1 MESTETAY
9 ISADEEGFLYGSAQI
24 FFFVLAVGAF
34 ITMTMETG
42 AIQTGI
48 GRLALRFRR
57 SPAILVAVLMSVFA
71 LGGTSYGMWEETLG
85 FFALLVPLVLAL
97 GYDRMVAA
105 SIIFLGAGTGVLAST
120 VNPFATGVASDA
132 AGISLSDGLGLRVL
146 LLVVLVPMAIGYV
159 LWYGG
164 RVRKDPNRS
173 LLQTHRVDLESLSEH
188 GGEAT
193 EVPALTGIQKVTLAI
208 FFGAFLIMIYGFIP
222 WNDLWDTF
230 FGAEF
235 PLPTFESFYFTEASM
250 LFLVAAVIIGV
261 IAKLGEEGTVNTIV
275 RGASDFLGAALVI
288 VAARGITVVMRNTYI
303 TDTVL
308 NWMEEGVSG
317 TDAGVF
323 AVARFPG
330 EHPDRVPG
338 AVVVGPRRAGHADPR
353 PTGRLRRRRPVDRC
367 HRLPVGVG
375 VRELPHA
382 DRRGGHGRPDPRQGP
397 LRPLSAVP
405 AAVPG
410 RRVRGRGDLHG
421 HRWRCELRM
430 RVVVA
435 LGGNALLRRG
445 EPMTAENQRVN
456 VALACDHLAPL
467 AAEHELVVS
476 HGNGPQIGLLAL
488 EGAAYEPV
496 PVYPLDVLGAETQGM
511 IGYLVEQELGNRLPF
526 DKPIGD
532 AADDDRGRPRRSR
545 LRRPDQAHRSHLHRR
560 AGGRARARRGA
571 GRSGPTATRC
581 GGWCRRRPR
590 SASSSSVRSPGSST
604 PAAWSSAPAAAASPP
619 RYGDGHSSTGSRP

>member
-1 MESTETAY
+1 MSSSGETPTPERDSTVAPEVAEESADGSADEGARRVKFPTALTVLAIVLLVVWVASFFIPSGRYQVDPETGSPIPGTYQELPGCGDVPEGTQCVDKSIAEQFRLLWRAPPNGLYGVESTETAY

-57 SPAILVAVLMSVFA
+57 SPAVLVAVLMSVFA

-193 EVPALTGIQKVTLAI
+193 EVPALTRIQKITLAI

-230 FGAEF
+230 FGAEY

-323 AVARFPG
+323 AVVGFLVNIPIAFL
-330 EHPDRVPG
+330 VPSSS
-338 AVVVGPRRAGHADPR
+338 GHA
-353 PTGRLRRRRPVDRC
+353 
-367 HRLPVGVG
+367 
-375 VRELPHA
+375 
-382 DRRGGHGRPDPRQGP
+382 
-397 LRPLSAVP
+397 
-405 AAVPG
+405 
-410 RRVRGRGDLHG
+410 
-421 HRWRCELRM
+421 
-430 RVVVA
+430 A
-435 LGGNALLRRG
+435 LVM
-445 EPMTAENQRVN
+445 PI
-456 VALACDHLAPL
+456 LAPL
-467 AAEHELVVS
+467 ADFAGVDRSIAVTGYQSASGFVNYLTPTAAVVM
-476 HGNGPQIGLLAL
+476 GGLTLAKVRYDRYLRFLLPFLGATFVVVVIFMVIG
-488 EGAAYEPV
+488 GAA
-496 PVYPLDVLGAETQGM
+496 
-511 IGYLVEQELGNRLPF
+511 
-526 DKPIGD
+526 
-532 AADDDRGRPRRSR
+532 
-545 LRRPDQAHRSHLHRR
+545 
-560 AGGRARARRGA
+560 
-571 GRSGPTATRC
+571 
-581 GGWCRRRPR
+581 
-590 SASSSSVRSPGSST
+590 
-604 PAAWSSAPAAAASPP
+604 SSA
-619 RYGDGHSSTGSRP
+619 